1 MKFVV
6 SSSSSSRRAPVQV
19 TQVTQVTREKE
30 ICAGPKTDVY
40 ADAYLHKLS
49 TVADDIRRDLQTVHE
64 SLREQVAAS
73 HDSISAKI
81 EESERRIRQRMDNK
95 TNTLILV
102 SLATIILANL
112 PAVLRVLTTMVVVS
126 GVCVLALNERAYRW
140 VARSILGL
148 NPNA

>member
-6 SSSSSSRRAPVQV
+6 SSSRRAP
-19 TQVTQVTREKE
+19 REKE
-30 ICAGPKTDVY
+30 ISAGAHTDVY

-49 TVADDIRRDLQTVHE
+49 AVAEDIRRDLQTVHE
-64 SLREQVAAS
+64 SLRDQVAAS

-81 EESERRIRQRMDNK
+81 EASERRIRQRMDSK

-112 PAVLRVLTTMVVVS
+112 PAVIRVLTTMAVVS

-140 VARSILGL
+140 VARSMLGSHR
-148 NPNA
+148 